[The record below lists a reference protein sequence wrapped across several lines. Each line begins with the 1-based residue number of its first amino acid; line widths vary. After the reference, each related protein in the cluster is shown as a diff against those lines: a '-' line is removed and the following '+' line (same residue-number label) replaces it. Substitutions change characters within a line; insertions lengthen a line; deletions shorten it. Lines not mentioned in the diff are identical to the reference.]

1 MAHYLFYSVNNC
13 FYNNTVRENS
23 IINSSLSLVG
33 KAIHF

>member
-1 MAHYLFYSVNNC
+1 MARDLFFLVNNY

-33 KAIHF
+33 KVIHF